1 MRKEW
6 VALMKSDARCDW
18 HTNPTGTPQYKPVIL
33 AEEQDVNNEP
43 IILDGIESDIKQ
55 NEDGNT

>member
-1 MRKEW
+1 
-6 VALMKSDARCDW
+6 MKSDARCDW